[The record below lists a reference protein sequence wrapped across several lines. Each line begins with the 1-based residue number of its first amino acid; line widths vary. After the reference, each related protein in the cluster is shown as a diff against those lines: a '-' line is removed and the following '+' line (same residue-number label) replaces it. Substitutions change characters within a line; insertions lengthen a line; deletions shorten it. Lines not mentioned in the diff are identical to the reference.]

1 MSKHLEILDDL
12 KVLNDECLISLI
24 GSLLTEAEDVAF
36 AYDITEEMTER
47 LKEVLDEHEIKC
59 QIVEEEDF

>member
-12 KVLNDECLISLI
+12 KVLNDKCLISLI

>member
-36 AYDITEEMTER
+36 AYDITEEMTES

-59 QIVEEEDF
+59 QIVEEDF

>member
-12 KVLNDECLISLI
+12 KVFNDECLISLI

-59 QIVEEEDF
+59 QIVEEDF

>member
-12 KVLNDECLISLI
+12 RLLNNECLISLA

>member
-12 KVLNDECLISLI
+12 RVLNDKCLISLV

-59 QIVEEEDF
+59 QIVEEDDF

>member
-1 MSKHLEILDDL
+1 MSKHLEILDNL
-12 KVLNDECLISLI
+12 KVLNYECLISLV

-59 QIVEEEDF
+59 QIVEEDF

>member
-12 KVLNDECLISLI
+12 RVLNDKCLISLV